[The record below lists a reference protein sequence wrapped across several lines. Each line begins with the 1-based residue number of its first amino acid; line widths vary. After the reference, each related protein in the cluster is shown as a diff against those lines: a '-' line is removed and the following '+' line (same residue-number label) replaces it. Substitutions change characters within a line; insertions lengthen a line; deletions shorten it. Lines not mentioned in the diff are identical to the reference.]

1 MRARSGRA
9 DCALVTRA
17 VYDAHP
23 PDPARARGDV
33 PRHGLSLLAS
43 SQKNWAWQI
52 VAGRVRPHEKQ
63 IRRTARA
70 PVARFGTSA
79 ARRTRLAADL
89 CFRSA
94 RNARLAPACPDGR
107 FDRMMTLFLRWR
119 TSRTTA
125 PACWPRLGGADRGS
139 TDLNWV
145 LMGAERVCR
154 TFLRS
159 VLDAHPVGRSTRLR
173 RSSSVRVFVCV

>member
-43 SQKNWAWQI
+43 SQKKLGLAD
-52 VAGRVRPHEKQ
+52 RLR
-63 IRRTARA
+63 AR
-70 PVARFGTSA
+70 SA
-79 ARRTRLAADL
+79 ARKHMPRTACAPGARCGASAARPTRRAADL
-89 CFRSA
+89 RFRSA

-125 PACWPRLGGADRGS
+125 PACWPRLGGANRGS
-139 TDLNWV
+139 TDLNWLLIGV
-145 LMGAERVCR
+145 DRVCR
-154 TFLRS
+154 TFGRS
-159 VLDAHPVGRSTRLR
+159 V
-173 RSSSVRVFVCV
+173 FY